1 MKKIIAMLL
10 ALVMVF
16 ALVACGDKTAN
27 DEKTPDEQPS
37 ASTPTDTPDDKEPE
51 PEKDPEPVMPS
62 FDGEIVVGHLADL
75 TGFEALTGIEA
86 QKAIDFAVNQINLAG
101 GIDGKELKV
110 IHGDSQC
117 NAATAVEQAKK
128 LVMEDEVLC
137 ILGPTQASHKA
148 SVGDALEELAVPGIY
163 YNGTSFGMT
172 KFKKMIIGV
181 GGSMYE
187 MPTVMADYV
196 YNTKGWDTIY
206 VMGIDNQGGK
216 GYGQPFVG
224 TFEALGGTILSV
236 DWIPEGADMAPYFA
250 TKSGKEA
257 DGIVAWFSGS
267 ESQKFWINW
276 YDSGLNEAL
285 PAVAYQHGG
294 FTDHFILTGLEE
306 SGRSD
311 VVEAVLECAEAPITY
326 HYGIDTPENKAFVDA
341 WKAEYGTVP
350 GATNLPGAAYAAVLA
365 LKTAYESI
373 DGEVTSANL
382 YEALSKIDI
391 KTPEGHLNF
400 DEGSRSANKDVY
412 IVKPVRDGDSFTYE
426 GIATYTDVPAS
437 TGFYV
442 EGAVLELD

>member
-16 ALVACGDKTAN
+16 ALVACGNADKPVES
-27 DEKTPDEQPS
+27 EKPGESQQ
-37 ASTPTDTPDDKEPE
+37 
-51 PEKDPEPVMPS
+51 PEKPAESEKPAEPVMPE

-86 QKAIDFAVNQINLAG
+86 QVAIDFAVKQINLAG
-101 GIDGKELKV
+101 GIAGKELVVK
-110 IHGDSQC
+110 HGDSQC
-117 NAATAVEQAKK
+117 SAPMAVEQAKK
-128 LVMEDEVLC
+128 LVMEDKVLC

-148 SVGDALEELAVPGIY
+148 AVGDALAELGVAGIY
-163 YNGTSFGMT
+163 YNGTSFNMT
-172 KFKKMIIGV
+172 KFKKQIIGV

-196 YNTKGWDTIY
+196 YNTKGWKTIY

-224 TFEALGGTILSV
+224 TYEALGGKIVSV
-236 DWIPEGADMAPYFA
+236 DWIAEGADMAPYFS

-285 PAVAYQHGG
+285 PVVAYQHGG
-294 FTDHFILTGLEE
+294 FTDHFILSGLEE
-306 SGRSD
+306 SGRED
-311 VVEAVLECAEAPITY
+311 VVEAILECAEAPITY
-326 HYGIDTPENKAFVDA
+326 HYGIDTPENKAFVEA
-341 WKAEYGTVP
+341 WKAEFGSVP

-373 DGEVTSANL
+373 DGEVTAANL
-382 YEALSKIDI
+382 YEALSKIEI
-391 KTPEGHLNF
+391 NTPEGHLTF
-400 DEGSRSANKDVY
+400 DEGSRAANKDVY
-412 IVKPVRDGDSFTYE
+412 IVKVVRDGDSFTYE
-426 GIATYTDVPAS
+426 GIATYKDVPAA
-437 TGFYV
+437 TGYYV